1 MKQRIINKGF
11 EASLPSAIKS
21 DRKVF
26 SRCVG
31 MVDGTLIVFKEKP
44 ALGKLDSM
52 SYFNYRKQKYGFQAT
67 VICDDECR
75 ILKFNTNFPGAVHD
89 SRAWRKLGVYQ
100 RPRDY
105 LQGGEFLLADSA
117 YPLTEYTIVPFKRS
131 AKPGVKARLS
141 PEKKL
146 FNRTLS
152 GLRVSVEHCIGRLKA
167 RFPSLRNLPHRIRSK
182 DDVGVCLRWIG
193 SCVILHNLLID
204 LDDEMDARW
213 TKPEDI
219 EEDEED
225 EDEDGDTHRT
235 RRERVTG
242 KKKRNALMLAIL
254 EECNSN

>member
-1 MKQRIINKGF
+1 M
-11 EASLPSAIKS
+11 
-21 DRKVF
+21 
-26 SRCVG
+26 
-31 MVDGTLIVFKEKP
+31 
-44 ALGKLDSM
+44 
-52 SYFNYRKQKYGFQAT
+52 
-67 VICDDECR
+67 
-75 ILKFNTNFPGAVHD
+75 
-89 SRAWRKLGVYQ
+89 
-100 RPRDY
+100 
-105 LQGGEFLLADSA
+105 
-117 YPLTEYTIVPFKRS
+117 TEYTIVPFKRS

-219 EEDEED
+219 EDDEDD